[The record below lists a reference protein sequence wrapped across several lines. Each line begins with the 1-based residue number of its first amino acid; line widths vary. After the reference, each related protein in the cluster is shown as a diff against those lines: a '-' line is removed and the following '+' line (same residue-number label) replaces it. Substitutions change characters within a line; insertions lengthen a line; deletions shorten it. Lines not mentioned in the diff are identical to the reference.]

1 MSTPNNLPPSSD
13 EKLMGALAHFFGPL
27 IALVVWI
34 TQKEKSRFVKFQ
46 ALQAMAFDGVLLL
59 FMGVVSLCIL
69 GVIFLGIFGIMFG
82 TFSNTSSASEEVV
95 PFFLMLPFMFPFLT
109 FACILPFSL
118 LITAVRLIASISIIN
133 GRNYQYPL
141 LGKWVE
147 NFLKE

>member
-1 MSTPNNLPPSSD
+1 MNTSNELSPTSD

-27 IALVVWI
+27 VAIIVWI

-46 ALQAMAFDGVLLL
+46 ALQALAFDMALFLVTGVT
-59 FMGVVSLCIL
+59 SLCIF
-69 GVIFLGIFGIMFG
+69 GAIFLGMSATMLG
-82 TFSNTSSASEEVV
+82 TFNTSSSPEDII
-95 PFFLMLPFMFPFLT
+95 PIFFMAPFMFPFMT
-109 FACILPFSL
+109 FACILPSSL
-118 LITAVRLIASISIIN
+118 GITVVRLIASISILN

>member
-1 MSTPNNLPPSSD
+1 MSTTNEIPPTSD

-27 IALVVWI
+27 VAIIIWI

-46 ALQAMAFDGVLLL
+46 ALQALAFDMALFLVTGVT
-59 FMGVVSLCIL
+59 SLCMF
-69 GVIFLGIFGIMFG
+69 GAIFLGMSATMFG
-82 TFSNTSSASEEVV
+82 AFNTSSAPEEVI
-95 PFFLMLPFMFPFLT
+95 PIFFMAPFMFPFLT

-118 LITAVRLIASISIIN
+118 LITAVRLIASVSILN

-141 LGKWVE
+141 LGKWAE